1 MLHWSGSS
9 QCFSIVSSRF
19 YCITSV
25 SQMKE
30 SLRGDRLEDSP
41 MRNSSV
47 GYKPTVPFR
56 KIYGR
61 RLIVIEEEPPVT
73 RAAGVSFGGNGKRK
87 EKATLRVV
95 RLADIKIEDR

>member
-1 MLHWSGSS
+1 
-9 QCFSIVSSRF
+9 
-19 YCITSV
+19 
-25 SQMKE
+25 MKE